1 MTAKQAASRRP
12 DAEAL
17 RDLAVAALH
26 DLKGLDVTVID
37 ARGASA
43 LTDFVVV
50 VTGTS
55 DRHLRALAGSVQRQ
69 AKEAGVVPLGTEGET
84 AGEWVLVD
92 LRDVVVHVMLPRTRA
107 FYQLEKLWG
116 VATPL
121 TVGVGGG

>member
-1 MTAKQAASRRP
+1 LATDRTAPRP
-12 DAEAL
+12 AGEAL

-26 DLKGLDVTVID
+26 DLKAHDVTVID
-37 ARGASA
+37 ARGAST

-50 VTGTS
+50 ATGTS
-55 DRHLRALAGSVQRQ
+55 DRHLRALASSVLRA
-69 AKEAGVVPLGTEGET
+69 AKEAGVVPIGSEGEA

-92 LRDVVVHVMLPRTRA
+92 LRDVVVHLMLPRTRA

-121 TVGVGGG
+121 TVGVVGR